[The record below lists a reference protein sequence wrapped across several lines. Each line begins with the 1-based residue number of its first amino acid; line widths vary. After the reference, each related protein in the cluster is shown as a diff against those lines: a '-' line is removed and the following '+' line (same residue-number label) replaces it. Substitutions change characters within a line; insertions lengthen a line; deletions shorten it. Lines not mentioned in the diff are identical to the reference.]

1 MNRAFTFAENSASVW
16 RTTCTSRKAEQNGSL
31 RKAHLWRTHSGKCRT
46 RFRISDLLFDWDAVM
61 GSDHLPGVP
70 NLDPDIS
77 QPVVI
82 LVRLVVGRSLL
93 VIRARHHSDVATHPH
108 PQVRQ
113 FGDFHPN
120 RWIGAVR
127 NVTRFAVGVAI
138 FNRDHEFLGQERSQ
152 KINLSFL
159 VSCCPFFFQLADLRS
174 GARRLLRSQT
184 NRQTNEQPE
193 SQPRRRADSH
203 DLYVIP
209 HRSAMTS
216 SYCGPSSPLV
226 AKVRLLPEAQYPCV
240 EGSKIGQPSFRA
252 ADNKSLSAQTKVG
265 SSVPEIERN
274 TR

>member
-61 GSDHLPGVP
+61 GSDHLPGAP

-82 LVRLVVGRSLL
+82 LVRLVVVRSLL
-93 VIRARHHSDVATHPH
+93 LVRARHHSDVATHPP

-120 RWIGAVR
+120 RGIGAVR
-127 NVTRFAVGVAI
+127 NIARFAVGVAI
-138 FNRDHEFLGQERSQ
+138 LNRDHEFLGQERSQ

-159 VSCCPFFFQLADLRS
+159 VSCCPFFFQPADLRS
-174 GARRLLRSQT
+174 GARRLLRSQP
-184 NRQTNEQPE
+184 NRQTNEQAK
-193 SQPRRRADSH
+193 SQLGCYAWRH
-203 DLYVIP
+203 DVYVI
-209 HRSAMTS
+209 TS
-216 SYCGPSSPLV
+216 GSGVASSFCNPGSR
-226 AKVRLLPEAQYPCV
+226 RL
-240 EGSKIGQPSFRA
+240 
-252 ADNKSLSAQTKVG
+252 
-265 SSVPEIERN
+265 IEW
-274 TR
+274 